1 MNSYFLHNGW
11 ILNPESPDASSKSLL
26 IQDGIIREMDLERT
40 DLSGLSSKNVIDLNG
55 RTVLPGLIDSH
66 LHLRKFALNLQR
78 IDCETQT
85 KAECLQRVQVKASEK
100 KPGEWILGHG
110 WNQNVWDS
118 GYGTSSELDQV
129 APNHPVYLTAK
140 SLHASWVNSKA
151 LELAGIDHETIDP
164 PGGTIGRDGEGQPTG
179 ILYESAVRPVEE
191 ILPIPGTTKSAEAIE
206 KAQLELWKMGLT
218 GVHDFDRRICFSALQ
233 LLERGG
239 KLGLRVLKSIP
250 VEALDDVLE
259 IGLNTGF
266 GSDRLWIGGV
276 KIFADGALGPQTA
289 AMLAPYQGSDDQYG
303 MLLLTE
309 SEIEQLGRKA
319 VQGGLALAIH
329 AIGDRANQEVLNALE
344 SIRKLELELGRHP
357 LPHRIEHVQCL
368 APEDT
373 SRLGE
378 LDIIASMQ
386 PIHATSDM
394 EIADRFWGNRT
405 AFAYAPKTQLKA
417 GAQVIFGSDAPV
429 ESPNPFLGIHAA
441 VTRQT
446 TGGKPGPTGWNPE
459 QRLTLQESLLGY
471 TKHPARAAQR
481 SNTQGII
488 QPGAWADLIV
498 LDQNP
503 FDFEPETL
511 VGVKPAATMV
521 GGEWVFRS
529 F

>member
-11 ILNPESPDASSKSLL
+11 ILNPEFPDAPIKSLL
-26 IQDGIIREMDLERT
+26 IQDGIIRKIDLDKPEIT
-40 DLSGLSSKNVIDLNG
+40 GLSSQNVIDLNG

-66 LHLRKFALNLQR
+66 LHLRKYALNLQR

-85 KAECLQRVQVKASEK
+85 KADCLQRVQLKANEH
-100 KPGEWILGHG
+100 KPGDWILGHG
-110 WNQNVWDS
+110 WNQNIWTS
-118 GYGTSSELDQV
+118 GYGSASDLDKV
-129 APNHPVYLTAK
+129 APDHPVYLTAK
-140 SLHASWVNSKA
+140 SLHASWVNSAA
-151 LELAGIDHETIDP
+151 LDLAGIDHNTSDP
-164 PGGTIGRDGEGQPTG
+164 PGGTIGRDEQGQPTG
-179 ILYESAVRPVEE
+179 ILYESAVRLVEE
-191 ILPIPGTTKSAEAIE
+191 ILPIPGVSESAEVIE
-206 KAQLELWKMGLT
+206 NAQLKLWKMGLT
-218 GVHDFDRRICFSALQ
+218 AVHDFDRRICFSALQ
-233 LLERGG
+233 LLERRG

-250 VEALDDVLE
+250 VEALNDALE
-259 IGLNTGF
+259 IGLQTGF

-303 MLLLTE
+303 MLLLNQT
-309 SEIEQLGRKA
+309 EIEELARKA
-319 VQGGLALAIH
+319 VEGNLALSVH
-329 AIGDRANQEVLNALE
+329 AIGDRANREVLNALE
-344 SIRKLELELGRHP
+344 STRQLENMLGMDP

-373 SRLGE
+373 VRLGK

-394 EIADRFWGNRT
+394 EMADTFWGNRT
-405 AFAYAPKTQLKA
+405 TYAYAPKTQLEA
-417 GAQVIFGSDAPV
+417 GALLIFGSDAPF
-429 ESPNPFLGIHAA
+429 ESPNPFYGIHAA

-446 TGGKPGPTGWNPE
+446 TAGSSDSTGWNPA
-459 QRLTLQESLLGY
+459 QRLTLQESLIAY
-471 TKHPARAAQR
+471 TRNPARAARR
-481 SNTQGII
+481 SNAQGVL

-503 FDFEPETL
+503 FDIEPENL
-511 VGVKPAATMV
+511 AAVKPAATMV

>member
-11 ILNPESPDASSKSLL
+11 ILNPESPDAPSKSLL
-26 IQDGIIREMDLERT
+26 IQDGTIRQLDLEKA
-40 DLSGLSSKNVIDLNG
+40 DISGLSAENVIDLNG

-78 IDCETQT
+78 IDCQTQT
-85 KAECLQRVQVKASEK
+85 KADCLERVQLLASEK
-100 KPGEWILGHG
+100 NPGEWILGHG
-110 WNQNVWDS
+110 WNQNIWDT
-118 GYGTSSELDQV
+118 GYGNSSELDLA

-140 SLHASWVNSKA
+140 SLHASWANSKA
-151 LELAGIDHETIDP
+151 LELAGIDHKTIDP
-164 PGGTIGRDGEGQPTG
+164 PGGTIGRDGDGQPTG
-179 ILYESAVRPVEE
+179 ILYESAVRLVED
-191 ILPIPGTTKSAEAIE
+191 ILPIPGTAESAEAIK

-233 LLERGG
+233 LLEREG

-250 VEALDDVLE
+250 VEALDDILE
-259 IGLNTGF
+259 IGLTTGF
-266 GSDRLWIGGV
+266 GSEWLWIGGV

-289 AMLAPYQGSDDQYG
+289 AMLEPYEGSENQYG

-319 VQGGLALAIH
+319 VEGGLSLAVH
-329 AIGDRANQEVLNALE
+329 AIGDRANREVLNALE
-344 SIRKLELELGRHP
+344 SIRKLEFALGNYP

-373 SRLGE
+373 GRLGE

-394 EIADRFWGNRT
+394 EMADKFWGERT
-405 AFAYAPKTQLKA
+405 VFSYAPETQLNA

-446 TGGKPGPTGWNPE
+446 TAGDPGPTGWHPE
-459 QRLTLQESLLGY
+459 QRLTLQESLLAY
-471 TKHPARAAQR
+471 TKNPARAAQR
-481 SNTQGII
+481 ANTQGVI

-503 FDFEPETL
+503 FNVEPESL
-511 VGVKPAATMV
+511 AEIKPSAAMV
-521 GGEWVFRS
+521 GGKWVFRS